1 MDKLLSALSLC
12 RKAGALVMGFD
23 AVAQSAMDGKA
34 KAVLLAVD
42 LAPGSH
48 KKALRFCEAAGMKA
62 QMLPLTQQQLL
73 AVMPK
78 KTGVFAVTDKGLAQL
93 VNRQLALAGP
103 REQDSDLSP
112 NTNH

>member
-23 AVAQSAMDGKA
+23 AVAQSATDGKA
-34 KAVLLAVD
+34 KVVLLAAD

-48 KKALRFCEAAGMKA
+48 KKALRFCEAAGMNA
-62 QMLPLTQQQLL
+62 QILPLTQQQLL

-78 KTGVFAVTDKGLAQL
+78 MTGVFAVTDKGLAQL
-93 VNRQLALAGP
+93 VQRQLDAAGP
-103 REQDSDLSP
+103 RGQDAALSP